1 MSEKAEGFVD
11 RIEKVYAK
19 YNKYVREEI
28 FTWARKQSDSALLGT
43 YKKVREKFSNQY
55 NKPPDLPVLID
66 AYKEY
71 QRDLADAFIY
81 ERALPDPEFEDRCR
95 TMTEEEKAEGQRFL
109 QRLLEGMQS
118 GMHPSEIY
126 RRWQEDE
133 A

>member
-19 YNKYVREEI
+19 YNPYVREEI
-28 FTWARKQSDSALLGT
+28 FTWARKQSDSALLGA

-71 QRDLADAFIY
+71 QRELADAFIY
-81 ERALPDPEFEDRCR
+81 ERALPDPEFEDRKR

-118 GMHPSEIY
+118 GTHPSEIY